1 MDQRAPSIDPQAGST
16 LIEVMAV
23 MLIIALVA
31 SLAVTT
37 VPGTGRAKLKA
48 LALETAALLRRE
60 RLGAVLTG
68 QSRRISLDRAERIL
82 AGEGGETVAIPP
94 DVVLDVV
101 GADETWLGRQVV
113 VRFMPDGAS
122 TGAALSLSW
131 EGVRYDVNVNWYSG
145 RVAIAAP

>member
-1 MDQRAPSIDPQAGST
+1 MDQRAPGIDPQAGST

>member
-1 MDQRAPSIDPQAGST
+1 MDQRAPSTDPQAGST

-82 AGEGGETVAIPP
+82 AGEGGEIVAIPP

-101 GADETWLGRQVV
+101 GADETWSGRQVV

-131 EGVRYDVNVNWYSG
+131 EGVRYEVNVNWYSG
-145 RVAIAAP
+145 RVAIDAP

>member
-1 MDQRAPSIDPQAGST
+1 MDQQAPGTDPQAGST
-16 LIEVMAV
+16 LVEVMAV

-31 SLAVTT
+31 SMAVTT

-60 RLGAVLTG
+60 RLAALLTG

-82 AGEGGETVAIPP
+82 AGDGGETVAIPP

-101 GADETWLGRQVV
+101 GVDETWSGRQMV
-113 VRFMPDGAS
+113 VRFEPDGAS
-122 TGAALSLSW
+122 TGAVLSLSW
-131 EGVRYDVNVNWYSG
+131 EGVRYGVDVNWYSG
-145 RVAIAAP
+145 RVAVEAP

>member
-60 RLGAVLTG
+60 RQGAVLTG

-82 AGEGGETVAIPP
+82 TGEGGEIVAIPP

-101 GADETWLGRQVV
+101 GTDESWLGRQVV

-145 RVAIAAP
+145 RVAVEAP

>member
-1 MDQRAPSIDPQAGST
+1 MDQRAPGIDPQAGST

-48 LALETAALLRRE
+48 LAMQTAALLRRE
-60 RLGAVLTG
+60 RLGALLTG
-68 QSRRISLDRAERIL
+68 QNRRILLDRAERIL

-101 GADETWLGRQVV
+101 GADEIWSGRQVV
-113 VRFMPDGAS
+113 VRFAPDGAS

-145 RVAIAAP
+145 RVAVEAP